1 MIDAE
6 FNLDRRLLTWVDTVS
21 GDVWVAAYDFE
32 TGQFLPADGRGVLI
46 EAAVSTGGDYPGLG
60 FTVNGPEWA
69 LGNHSDAIVYTRNN
83 APGDP
88 TRGNALIGVATLGA
102 DGTWTRQTLATP
114 RRNGPYGSLNRNDDA
129 MVSYQDALGNQFVRR
144 LREGSA
150 EVPLPGFAS
159 PGLAPPTVRF
169 ADSANLV
176 AYQALFD
183 GVAQSVAFD
192 LDTQVL
198 TQLTFDST
206 AKDQSWMWSAPEFDG
221 ALALVNNVGKSTITL
236 YRPEVDGA
244 GDTVYRVHASVAAP
258 RGGKWF
264 SLEPFVYQGRSY
276 VIAQYT
282 PRGLRHPA
290 SIWLVGFDPANPVLR
305 QVTPDGLRT
314 EARADPEVL
323 PTAQGVLVLYSKF
336 DTTKCTPANTS
347 TWLCMQAL
355 EGMFRADTGLPAPN

>member
-1 MIDAE
+1 
-6 FNLDRRLLTWVDTVS
+6 
-21 GDVWVAAYDFE
+21 VA
-32 TGQFLPADGRGVLI
+32 
-46 EAAVSTGGDYPGLG
+46 S
-60 FTVNGPEWA
+60 
-69 LGNHSDAIVYTRNN
+69 
-83 APGDP
+83 
-88 TRGNALIGVATLGA
+88 LGA
-102 DGTWTRQTLATP
+102 DGTWTRQTLPTP
-114 RRNGPYGSLNRNDDA
+114 RRNGPYGSLNRNDEA
-129 MVSYQDALGNQFVRR
+129 MTSYQDAFGNQYVRR

-169 ADSANLV
+169 ADSANVV
-176 AYQALFD
+176 AYQALFN

-192 LDTQVL
+192 LDTHSL
-198 TQLTFDST
+198 TQLTFDSIS
-206 AKDQSWMWSAPEFDG
+206 KDQSWIWSAPEFNG

-236 YRPEVDGA
+236 YRPDVDGD
-244 GDTVYRVHASVAAP
+244 GNTVYRVHASVAAP

-282 PRGLRHPA
+282 PRVLRHPA
-290 SIWLVGFDPANPVLR
+290 SIWLVGFDPADPILR
-305 QVTPDGLRT
+305 QITPDGLRT

-323 PTAQGVLVLYSKF
+323 PTAQGVMVIYSKF
-336 DTTKCTPANTS
+336 DTTKCTPANPS